1 MYLLIDIG
9 NTRIKWQQ
17 RDDKDIVLTDSIL
30 VEDFIDIDFSVI
42 KSVEKIMISNVNHS
56 IVLDKLKEILS
67 TFKCPIIEATSVSNE
82 YLMNDYED
90 QNTLGIDRWLVALG
104 AWKLYQRPLL
114 VINAGTAI
122 TIDLVDLD
130 KESKAHFKGGMILPG
145 VAISLGILNNS
156 TNLINTE
163 IGQSHYPSLNTK
175 DAVTTGI
182 MTSIQGAVNLVCRKL
197 PSSLPILLT
206 GGDANLIYKQ
216 SEEDWKSRIKLEDN
230 LIFEGLMFFI
240 KAPHK

>member
-17 RDDKDIVLTDSIL
+17 RDDKDILLTDSIL
-30 VEDFIDIDFSVI
+30 VEEFMDIDFSSI
-42 KSVEKIMISNVNHS
+42 KSIDKIIVSNVNHS
-56 IVLDKLKEILS
+56 VVLDKLKEILS
-67 TFKCPIIEATSVSNE
+67 KFKCPIIETKPISNE
-82 YLMNDYED
+82 YLINDYED
-90 QNTLGIDRWLVALG
+90 HKTLGIDRWLTALG

-122 TIDLVDLD
+122 TIDLVELD

-145 VAISLGILNNS
+145 VAISLAVLNNS
-156 TNLINTE
+156 TNLIDTE
-163 IGQSHYPSLNTK
+163 IGKSQYPSLNTK

-197 PSSLPILLT
+197 PSNLPILLT
-206 GGDANLIYKQ
+206 GGDANLIYEQ
-216 SEEDWKSRIKLEDN
+216 AEDDWKSRIKLEGD
-230 LIFEGLMFFI
+230 LIFEGLTFFDI
-240 KAPHK
+240 

>member
-17 RDDKDIVLTDSIL
+17 RDDKDILLTDSIL
-30 VEDFIDIDFSVI
+30 VEEFMDIDFSSI
-42 KSVEKIMISNVNHS
+42 KSIDKIIVSNVNHS
-56 IVLDKLKEILS
+56 VVLDKLKEILS
-67 TFKCPIIEATSVSNE
+67 KFKCPIIETKPISNE
-82 YLMNDYED
+82 YLINDYED
-90 QNTLGIDRWLVALG
+90 HKTLGIDRWLTALG

-122 TIDLVDLD
+122 TIDLIELD
-130 KESKAHFKGGMILPG
+130 RESKAHFKGGMILPG
-145 VAISLGILNNS
+145 VAISLAVLNNS
-156 TNLINTE
+156 TNLIDTE
-163 IGQSHYPSLNTK
+163 IGKSQYPSLNTK

-206 GGDANLIYKQ
+206 GGDANLIFEQ
-216 SEEDWKSRIKLEDN
+216 AEDDWKSRIKLEGD
-230 LIFEGLMFFI
+230 LIFEGLMLYI
-240 KAPHK
+240 

>member
-17 RDDKDIVLTDSIL
+17 RDDKDIKLTGSIL
-30 VEDFIDIDFSVI
+30 VEEFMDIDFSTI
-42 KSVEKIMISNVNHS
+42 KTVEKIIISNVNHS
-56 IVLDKLKEILS
+56 IVMDKLKEILS
-67 TFKCPIIEATSVSNE
+67 KFKCPVIEASSDSNK
-82 YLMNDYED
+82 YLINDYED
-90 QNTLGIDRWLVALG
+90 IKSLGIDRWVAALG

-114 VINAGTAI
+114 IINAGTAI
-122 TIDLVDLD
+122 TIDLIDLD
-130 KESKAHFKGGMILPG
+130 KKDKAHFRGGMILPG
-145 VAISLGILNNS
+145 IAISLAVLNNS

-163 IGQSHYPSLNTK
+163 IGKSQYPSLNTK

-206 GGDANLIYKQ
+206 GGDANLIYEQ
-216 SEEDWKSRIKLEDN
+216 AEDDWKSRIKLEDN
-230 LIFEGLMFFI
+230 LIFEGLLFY
-240 KAPHK
+240 K

>member
-17 RDDKDIVLTDSIL
+17 RDDKDILLTDSIL
-30 VEDFIDIDFSVI
+30 VEEFMDIDFSSI
-42 KSVEKIMISNVNHS
+42 KSIDKIIVSNVNHS
-56 IVLDKLKEILS
+56 VVLDKLKEILS
-67 TFKCPIIEATSVSNE
+67 KFKCPIIETTPISNE
-82 YLMNDYED
+82 YLINDYED
-90 QNTLGIDRWLVALG
+90 HKTLGIDRWLTALG

-122 TIDLVDLD
+122 TIDLVELD

-145 VAISLGILNNS
+145 VAISLAVLNNS
-156 TNLINTE
+156 TNLIDTE
-163 IGQSHYPSLNTK
+163 IGKSQYPSLNTK

-206 GGDANLIYKQ
+206 GGDANLIYEQ
-216 SEEDWKSRIKLEDN
+216 AEGDWKSKIKLEGD
-230 LIFEGLMFFI
+230 LIFEGLMFYM
-240 KAPHK
+240 

>member
-17 RDDKDIVLTDSIL
+17 RDDKDILLTDSIL
-30 VEDFIDIDFSVI
+30 VEEFMDVDFSTI
-42 KSVEKIMISNVNHS
+42 KSIKKIIISNVNNS

-67 TFKCPIIEATSVSNE
+67 KFKCLIIEANSISNK
-82 YLMNDYED
+82 YLINDYED
-90 QNTLGIDRWLVALG
+90 HKTLGIDRWLTALG

-122 TIDLVDLD
+122 TIDLVELG

-145 VAISLGILNNS
+145 VAISLAVLNNS
-156 TNLINTE
+156 TNLIDTE
-163 IGQSHYPSLNTK
+163 IGKSQYPSLNTK

-182 MTSIQGAVNLVCRKL
+182 MTSIQGAVNLVCRNL

-206 GGDANLIYKQ
+206 GGDANLIYEQ
-216 SEEDWKSRIKLEDN
+216 AEDDWKSRIKLEDN
-230 LIFEGLMFFI
+230 LIFEGLLFY
-240 KAPHK
+240 K

>member
-1 MYLLIDIG
+1 MCLLIDIG

-17 RDDKDIVLTDSIL
+17 RDDKDILLTDSIL
-30 VEDFIDIDFSVI
+30 VEEFMDVDFSSI
-42 KSVEKIMISNVNHS
+42 KSIDKIIVSNVNHS

-67 TFKCPIIEATSVSNE
+67 KFKCPIIETTPISNE
-82 YLMNDYED
+82 YLINDYED
-90 QNTLGIDRWLVALG
+90 HKTLGIDRWLTALG

-122 TIDLVDLD
+122 TIDLVELD

-145 VAISLGILNNS
+145 VAISLAVLNNS
-156 TNLINTE
+156 TNLIDTE
-163 IGQSHYPSLNTK
+163 IGKSQYPSLNTK

-206 GGDANLIYKQ
+206 GGDANLIYEQ
-216 SEEDWKSRIKLEDN
+216 AEDDWKSRIKLEGD
-230 LIFEGLMFFI
+230 LIFEGLTFFDI
-240 KAPHK
+240 